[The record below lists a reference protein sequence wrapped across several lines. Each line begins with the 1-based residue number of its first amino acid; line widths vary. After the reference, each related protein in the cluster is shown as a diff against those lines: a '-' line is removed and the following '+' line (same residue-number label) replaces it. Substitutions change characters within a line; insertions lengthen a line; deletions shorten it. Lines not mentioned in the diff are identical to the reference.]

1 LEAQSIAAGA
11 LNALWSHT
19 GEMAQRIARHDWSSS
34 LGPIEQWPP
43 SLLTTVGLMIRSPVP
58 MVLLWGEDGIM
69 IYNDAYSAFAGG
81 RHPTLL
87 GSRVREGWPE
97 VADFNDNVMKVGL
110 SGRTLAYRDQEL
122 TLFRSGAAEQVWM
135 NLDYSPVYD
144 ESGQPGGVIAIVVE
158 TTERVLSQRRLAA
171 ASARQHRQ
179 FEQAP
184 GFIIIMTGPDHVV
197 EFVNETHRTVF
208 SSADWIG
215 KPIREAFPSIADQG
229 FFELLDDVYATG
241 QPFHTDSAEV
251 RFTRVPGE
259 PPLVRYLNFIYAP
272 ISDEHGAVTGIFCD
286 GFDVTER
293 HRTES
298 ALQESRERLRLALDA
313 AQLGAF
319 VWYPQEDRAE
329 ADARMMALFG
339 LPSDG
344 ILSLAT
350 ALADRIHPADAARYA
365 EAVGRATDPGGT
377 GALREVIRVVLPG
390 GDERRIAINGQVQF
404 GGDPRHAL
412 RMAGTARDITE
423 AYRTEA
429 ALRESEARL
438 RFLDALGKCTA
449 GSADADTIMAITTR
463 MVGEYLGVAVCAYA
477 DMDDDQ
483 DGFSIRGDWS
493 APGSPSIVGHYS
505 LAHFGKLAVK
515 NLSAG
520 QPLVIND
527 NLREL
532 APEEAATFQS
542 IGIAATICMPLV
554 KAGRLTALMAIH
566 DKVPRVWS
574 AEELTTI
581 REVTERSWAH
591 IERIAAEAEVRAS
604 EENFRTLAGVMPNHV
619 WSARPDGQFV
629 WFNEQVYTFSGAQPG
644 SLDGNGWR
652 DIVHP
657 DDQAETLDRWAH
669 SIATGQTYEHQLRL
683 RRVDGA
689 WRWHLSRAVPIRG
702 EFGHILRW
710 IGTSTDI
717 QDQKEIADTLS
728 DINATLEHR
737 VEERTRQLIEMQDAL
752 RQAQKMEAIGQLT
765 GGIAH
770 DFNNLLAG
778 ISGNLELL
786 ERRVGEG
793 KFAGVQRYIDAA
805 QGASRRAA
813 ALTQRL
819 LAFSRRQTLDPKP
832 LDVNRLVA
840 GMEDLIQRTVG
851 PDIELEVVG
860 ADGLWA
866 TRADPSQLENS
877 LLNLCI
883 NARDAMAP
891 NGGRLTIETANKW
904 LDQSAAQQRDL
915 PPGPYVSLC
924 VTDTGTGMAP
934 EVKERAFD
942 PFFTTKPIGQGTGLG
957 LSMIYG
963 FIRQSGGQVRIYTE
977 LGKGTTM
984 CLYLP
989 RYLGAAQDEG
999 VASEATVAPGHGE
1012 TVLVVDDEEIVR
1024 RVVLEVLEENGYA
1037 ALEASDG
1044 PSGLRILQS
1053 SARID
1058 LLVTDVGLPGGLNGR
1073 QLADA
1078 ARELRPMLKVLF
1090 ITGYAENAV
1099 IGNGHLDPGME
1110 VMTKPFSTTALGN
1123 RIRDLIDQR

>member
-1 LEAQSIAAGA
+1 
-11 LNALWSHT
+11 
-19 GEMAQRIARHDWSSS
+19 MAQRIATHDWSSS
-34 LGPIEQWPP
+34 LGAIERWPA
-43 SLLTTVGLMIRSPVP
+43 SLLTTVGLMIHSPVP

-69 IYNDAYSAFAGG
+69 IYNDAYSIFAGG
-81 RHPTLL
+81 RHPALL
-87 GSRVREGWPE
+87 GSKVREGWPE

-110 SGRTLAYRDQEL
+110 AGKTLAYKDQEL
-122 TLFRSGAAEQVWM
+122 TLYRSGMPEQVWM
-135 NLDYSPVYD
+135 NLDYSPVFD
-144 ESGQPGGVIAIVVE
+144 ESGRPRGVIAIVVE

-184 GFIIIMTGPDHVV
+184 GFIIIMTGPEHVV
-197 EFVNETHRTVF
+197 EFVNETHRQVF
-208 SSADWIG
+208 GSADWIG
-215 KPIREAFPSIADQG
+215 KPIRDAFPSIAGQG
-229 FFELLDDVYATG
+229 FYEQLDQVYATG
-241 QPFHTDSAEV
+241 ETFHADSAEV
-251 RFTRVPGE
+251 RYRRSPLE
-259 PPLVRYLNFIYAP
+259 PPVVRYLNFIYAP
-272 ISDEHGAVTGIFCD
+272 ISDENGVVTGIFCD

-293 HRTES
+293 HRAES
-298 ALQESRERLRLALDA
+298 ALQESEERLRLALDA
-313 AQLGAF
+313 AELGAF
-319 VWYPQEDRAE
+319 IWYPQEDRAE
-329 ADARMMALFG
+329 ADSRMMALFG
-339 LPSDG
+339 LLPDG
-344 ILSLAT
+344 VLSLRT
-350 ALADRIHPADAARYA
+350 ALADSIHPGDAARYS
-365 EAVGRATDPGGT
+365 EAVARAMDPAGT
-377 GALREVIRVVLPG
+377 GALNETIRVRLPG
-390 GDERRIAINGQVQF
+390 GGERHLSINGQVQF
-404 GGDPRHAL
+404 AGDPKRAT
-412 RMAGTARDITE
+412 RMAGIARDISE
-423 AYRTEA
+423 AQRTEA

-438 RFLDALGKCTA
+438 RFLDALGKETA
-449 GSADADTIMAITTR
+449 RSTDADSIMAITAR
-463 MVGEYLGVAVCAYA
+463 MVGEHLGVAVCAYA

-505 LAHFGKLAVK
+505 LADFGKLAVK
-515 NLSAG
+515 NLNAG
-520 QPLVIND
+520 EPLVVND
-527 NLREL
+527 NLTEL
-532 APEEAATFQS
+532 APEEAATFQN

-554 KAGRLTALMAIH
+554 KEGRLTALMAIH
-566 DKVPRVWS
+566 DKVPRIWS
-574 AEELTTI
+574 AGELATI

-591 IERIAAEAEVRAS
+591 VQRIGAEAELRAS

-619 WSARPDGQFV
+619 WTARPDGELV
-629 WFNEQVYTFSGAQPG
+629 WFNEQVYAFSGAQPG
-644 SLDGNGWR
+644 SLDGTGWGA
-652 DIVHP
+652 IVHP
-657 DDQAETLDRWAH
+657 EDLPEAVGRWTHAL
-669 SIATGQTYEHQLRL
+669 ATGQAYENQFRL
-683 RRVDGA
+683 RRADEA

-702 EFGHILRW
+702 EFGQILRW
-710 IGTSTDI
+710 IGTNTDI
-717 QDQKEIADTLS
+717 QHQKEVAAALADV
-728 DINATLEHR
+728 NATLERR
-737 VEERTRQLIEMQDAL
+737 VEDRTRQLIEMQDAL

-786 ERRVGEG
+786 ERRMAEG
-793 KFAGVQRYIDAA
+793 KFAGLQRYIDAA

-832 LDVNRLVA
+832 LDVNRLIA
-840 GMEDLIQRTVG
+840 GMEDLIRRTIG

-860 ADGLWA
+860 AGGLWT
-866 TRADPSQLENS
+866 TRVDPSQLENS

-891 NGGRLTIETANKW
+891 HGGRLTIETANRW
-904 LDQSAAQQRDL
+904 LDERGARQRDL
-915 PPGPYVSLC
+915 PPGQYLSLC
-924 VTDTGTGMAP
+924 VTDTGTGMTP

-957 LSMIYG
+957 LSMVYG

-977 LGKGTTM
+977 PGKGTTM

-989 RYLGAAQDEG
+989 RHIGPAQEEE
-999 VASEATVAPGHGE
+999 VASEDIAASGHGE
-1012 TVLVVDDEEIVR
+1012 TVLVVDDEEVVR
-1024 RVVLEVLEENGYA
+1024 ALVLDVLEENGYA
-1037 ALEASDG
+1037 AIEASDG
-1044 PSGLRILQS
+1044 LAGLCILQS

-1058 LLVTDVGLPGGLNGR
+1058 LLISDVGLPGGMNGR

-1078 ARELRPMLKVLF
+1078 ARELRPGLKVLF